1 MKQTRTKTLPYKLMV
16 FLLYSQHSSI
26 RRQGDLVHIK
36 LGPLSVRLQVSKS
49 RLAGYIHW
57 LANEGLLTLAH
68 QDASGAI
75 VALAAPTSRTHV
87 LKGPDASPIDWKAG
101 GVP

>member
-16 FLLYSQHSSI
+16 FLLYSQHPSI
-26 RRQGDLVHIK
+26 RRQGDLVHIQ

-49 RLAGYIHW
+49 RLAGYLHW

-68 QDASGAI
+68 LGPDVTI

-87 LKGPDASPIDWKAG
+87 LKGPDATPIDWKAG
-101 GVP
+101 GIP